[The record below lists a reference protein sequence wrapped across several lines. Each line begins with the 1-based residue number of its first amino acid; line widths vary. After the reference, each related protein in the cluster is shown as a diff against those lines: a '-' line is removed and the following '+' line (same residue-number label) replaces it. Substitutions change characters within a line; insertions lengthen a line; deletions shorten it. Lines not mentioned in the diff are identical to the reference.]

1 MSKNINDV
9 IQELQYH
16 QQLDIINL
24 YSKER
29 EIMDRINE
37 ELSKKL
43 DESVELYQLKEIS
56 KFIKIKI
63 EDIIML
69 KLKHNSDILKELSSK
84 LTEFDSHI
92 NNMVKETRTKI
103 IQD

>member
-9 IQELQYH
+9 IQELPYY